1 MAWGFLLASVLFTVL
16 GQLVY
21 KHYSN
26 NKQLTWLI
34 GGICLF
40 SVAVPFT
47 MWAVR
52 DLGIGMFYVGSS
64 LSYMLAPLLGQF
76 FFNEAVTMRQWFY
89 FGLIMVGVIVYA
101 W

>member
-1 MAWGFLLASVLFTVL
+1 MAWVFLLASVLFTVL

-21 KHYSN
+21 KQYGM
-26 NKQLTWLI
+26 NKQMTWLL

-40 SVAVPFT
+40 SLAVPFT

-64 LSYMLAPLLGQF
+64 ISYMIAPLLGQF
-76 FFNEAVTMRQWFY
+76 FFNESVTLRQWSY
-89 FGLIMVGVIVYA
+89 FGLIMLGVIVYA